1 MRIQRANLRDCEQVY
16 ELCKIPGLLN
26 PSGEP
31 PKIWWIE
38 SFVKEKQ
45 MFFVMKEKELSKDG
59 KSMKPAAKEAV
70 IGFILGERTT
80 GDIGYIWMLAVK
92 EDFQG
97 KGIGKELMKKFEY
110 ECKKNKIKV
119 IVCYGFEKS
128 SSALSLLN
136 NMDYEIGR
144 KYYEFVKFLK

>member
-1 MRIQRANLRDCEQVY
+1 MRIQRANLRDCKQVH

-38 SFVKEKQ
+38 SFVREKQ
-45 MFFVMKEKELSKDG
+45 MFFVVEEDKKI
-59 KSMKPAAKEAV
+59 

-80 GDIGYIWMLAVK
+80 GNIGYIWMLAVK
-92 EDFQG
+92 KNFQG
-97 KGIGKELMKKFEY
+97 RGIGKELIRKFEE
-110 ECKKNKIKV
+110 ECEKKKIKV

-128 SSALSLLN
+128 NSALSLLK
-136 NMDYEIGR
+136 NMNYEIGK
-144 KYYEFVKFLK
+144 KYYEFVKFL